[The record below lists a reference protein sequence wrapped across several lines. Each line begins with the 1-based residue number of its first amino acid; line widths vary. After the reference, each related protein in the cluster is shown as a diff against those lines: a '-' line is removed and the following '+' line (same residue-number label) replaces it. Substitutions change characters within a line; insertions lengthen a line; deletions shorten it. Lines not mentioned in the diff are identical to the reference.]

1 MNATHTVRTLLL
13 LAAPALLGGALGCN
27 GGPHPK
33 RIGVFVDADGKTT
46 EITAYAREA
55 AGLPEGELPPV
66 VKSGVR
72 AFYANIPD
80 SIVSE
85 SGVYFLE
92 KLDRRW
98 HAQTSSKVPAKLEKL
113 SGNLYRFGLPDA
125 KDQQR
130 VILALREARQTV
142 FLGLRV
148 VMPLGVP
155 DRMYAVQLGEAV
167 SPAVGDEE
175 AARRT
180 MGYMRS
186 LATAVEAYAVDFD
199 RYPPSGSSDGT
210 IAAGRGAR
218 MDRTLAGYVSPT
230 YIRRAPLS
238 DGWNSWFI
246 YECDAEGSH
255 YQFQSAGKDGLLQTS
270 QAIGATTDPNA
281 DLIYRDGQFV
291 QWPKDVQR

>member
-1 MNATHTVRTLLL
+1 MTTPPTVRAILL
-13 LAAPALLGGALGCN
+13 LAASAFVGGALGCSR
-27 GGPHPK
+27 GPDPK
-33 RIGVFVDADGKTT
+33 QIGVFVDADGKTT
-46 EITAYAREA
+46 EITTYAQEG
-55 AGLPEGELPPV
+55 AGLPGGEQPHV

-92 KLDRRW
+92 KLDGRW
-98 HAQTSSKVPAKLEKL
+98 HAQASPKVPAKLEKL
-113 SGNLYRFGLPDA
+113 SGNMYRFGLPDA

-155 DRMYAVQLGEAV
+155 DRMYAVRLGEAV
-167 SPAVGDEE
+167 SPPVGDEE

-180 MGYMRS
+180 MGDMRS
-186 LATAVEAYAVDFD
+186 LATAVEAYAVDFN

-210 IAAGRGAR
+210 VAAGRGAR
-218 MDRTLAGYVSPT
+218 IDRTLAGYVSPT
-230 YIRRAPLS
+230 YIRQAPLS

-255 YQFQSAGKDGLLQTS
+255 YQFQSAGRDGLLQTS
-270 QAIGATTDPNA
+270 QSRGATTDPNA

>member
-1 MNATHTVRTLLL
+1 MTTPPTVRAILL
-13 LAAPALLGGALGCN
+13 LAASAFVGGALGCSR
-27 GGPHPK
+27 GPDPK
-33 RIGVFVDADGKTT
+33 QIGVFVDADGKTT
-46 EITAYAREA
+46 EITTYAQEG
-55 AGLPEGELPPV
+55 AGLPGGEQPHV

-92 KLDRRW
+92 KLDGRW
-98 HAQTSSKVPAKLEKL
+98 HAQASPKVPAKLEKL
-113 SGNLYRFGLPDA
+113 SGNMYRFGLPDA

-155 DRMYAVQLGEAV
+155 DRMYAVRLGEAV
-167 SPAVGDEE
+167 SPPVGDEE

-180 MGYMRS
+180 MGDMRS
-186 LATAVEAYAVDFD
+186 LATAVEAYAVDFN

-210 IAAGRGAR
+210 VVGLSPAMSLLPTFGRR
-218 MDRTLAGYVSPT
+218 RCRT
-230 YIRRAPLS
+230 
-238 DGWNSWFI
+238 DGTP
-246 YECDAEGSH
+246 GS
-255 YQFQSAGKDGLLQTS
+255 STNATPRE
-270 QAIGATTDPNA
+270 ATTSSRALGGTASCRLRSPEERRP
-281 DLIYRDGQFV
+281 IRT
-291 QWPKDVQR
+291 PT

>member
-230 YIRRAPLS
+230 YIR
-238 DGWNSWFI
+238 
-246 YECDAEGSH
+246 
-255 YQFQSAGKDGLLQTS
+255 LL
-270 QAIGATTDPNA
+270 
-281 DLIYRDGQFV
+281 
-291 QWPKDVQR
+291 